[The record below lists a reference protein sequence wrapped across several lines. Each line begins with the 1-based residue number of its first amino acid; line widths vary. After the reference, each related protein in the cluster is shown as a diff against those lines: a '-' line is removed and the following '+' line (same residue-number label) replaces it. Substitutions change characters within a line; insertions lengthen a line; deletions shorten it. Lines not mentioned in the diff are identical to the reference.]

1 MLFLNAR
8 KGILNKLINQLDAV
22 VLTPMKDKEKK
33 IILELA
39 KNNRRSDRQLSKF
52 TKMSQPTASRIRS
65 SLENEGYIRQYL
77 ALPDFIK
84 LGITITAITMVK
96 IDSSSHTKIEES
108 TKHILEQA
116 RMFPEVFLASAGG
129 GLGFDIAIISLHSTF
144 QTYEKFKLELKKQI
158 TPFAL
163 EVTPFLIDL
172 SQDQE
177 TFDFKSIAEAFLK
190 QPKKDP

>member
-1 MLFLNAR
+1 
-8 KGILNKLINQLDAV
+8 
-22 VLTPMKDKEKK
+22 MKEKEKK
-33 IILELA
+33 IILELT
-39 KNNRRSDRQLSKF
+39 KNSRRSDRQLSKS
-52 TKMSQPTASRIRS
+52 TNMSQPTASRIRS
-65 SLENEGYIRQYL
+65 SLENEGYLRQYV

-96 IDSSSHTKIEES
+96 IDSSSNTKIGES

-129 GLGFDIAIISLHSTF
+129 GLGFDITIISLHSSF
-144 QTYEKFKLELKKQI
+144 QAYEKFKLELKKRI
-158 TPFAL
+158 VPFAL
-163 EVTPFLIDL
+163 EIAPFLIDL